1 MTYPK
6 KIMKTGELI
15 KLGFTKD
22 YLLSMS
28 HIEGQQYCTTLPG
41 GKCFYWDTEEFEK
54 ERLKHLV
61 K

>member
-1 MTYPK
+1 
-6 KIMKTGELI
+6 MKTGELI